1 MSEGETSRR
10 RGRRSLPAAFAC
22 LALVALPLAGCGD
35 DDSGD
40 GGSSGGGSAKPAVT
54 VNIASFKFLPD
65 PIKVKA
71 GGEVNW
77 VNQDKAPHTA
87 ETEKGATGA
96 FNTGRLDLGDK
107 KAVKLDQ
114 AGKFSYYCIYHRFM
128 TGTVEVVE

>member
-10 RGRRSLPAAFAC
+10 RGRRSLPVALVC
-22 LALVALPLAGCGD
+22 LALVALALAGCGD
-35 DDSGD
+35 
-40 GGSSGGGSAKPAVT
+40 GGSSARSAVT
-54 VNIASFKFLPD
+54 VNIASFKFLSD

-71 GGEVNW
+71 GGEVTW

-87 ETEKGATGA
+87 ETDKGAKGA
-96 FNTGRLDLGDK
+96 FETGRLDLGDK
-107 KAVKLDQ
+107 QAVKFDQ

>member
-10 RGRRSLPAAFAC
+10 RGRRSLPVAFAC
-22 LALVALPLAGCGD
+22 LALAFAGCGD
-35 DDSGD
+35 DES
-40 GGSSGGGSAKPAVT
+40 GGSQAKSAVT

-71 GGEVNW
+71 GGEITW

-87 ETEKGATGA
+87 ETDEGAKGA
-96 FNTGRLDLGDK
+96 FDTGRLDLGDK
-107 KAVKLDQ
+107 KAVKFDQ

>member
-1 MSEGETSRR
+1 MTEGETSRR
-10 RGRRSLPAAFAC
+10 RGRRSLQAAFAC

-40 GGSSGGGSAKPAVT
+40 GGSSGGDSAKSAVT

-71 GGEVNW
+71 GGEVTW

-87 ETEKGATGA
+87 ETEKGVKGA

-107 KAVKLDQ
+107 EAVKFDQ

>member
-1 MSEGETSRR
+1 MSEGETTKRR
-10 RGRRSLPAAFAC
+10 RRRSLQAAFAC

-40 GGSSGGGSAKPAVT
+40 GGSSVGGSAESAVT
-54 VNIASFKFLPD
+54 VNIASFKFLAD

-71 GGEVNW
+71 GGEVTW

-87 ETEKGATGA
+87 ETDEGARGA
-96 FNTGRLDLGDK
+96 FDTGRLDLGDK
-107 KAVKLDQ
+107 KAVKFDQ